1 MRKTKTKRP
10 RKIFKFTNKNR
21 LAGMIPELTGMIA
34 ELTILGSNAIARL
47 NNLASLIVSGRGNP
61 KVGILEIIGM
71 FENLTIPDQIAFIQ
85 TLNTLF
91 SRYHTD
97 YPLPIELYFMQII
110 TLIDSAIT
118 MPFDFE
124 SMQLAKLSND
134 SMRMMSA
141 AFRGRGIVIPTLLTN
156 EEVGQNEL

>member
-21 LAGMIPELTGMIA
+21 IGGMMPELTGMIA
-34 ELTILGSNAIARL
+34 ELTILDNAIGRL
-47 NNLASLIVSGRGNP
+47 NSLASLIVSGGGNP
-61 KVGILEIIGM
+61 KTGIVAIISL
-71 FENLTIPDQIAFIQ
+71 FEHLTIPEQIEFIQ

-91 SRYHTD
+91 SRYHTQ
-97 YPLPIELYFMQII
+97 YPAPIELYFMQII
-110 TLIDSAIT
+110 TLIDSTLT
-118 MPFDFE
+118 MTSEFE

-141 AFRGRGIVIPTLLTN
+141 AFRGRGIVIPTLLTI
-156 EEVGQNEL
+156 EEAMGQH

>member
-21 LAGMIPELTGMIA
+21 IGGMLAESTL
-34 ELTILGSNAIARL
+34 LDNAIGRL
-47 NNLASLIVSGRGNP
+47 NSLASLIVSGRGQP

-71 FENLTIPDQIAFIQ
+71 FEEELTIPEQIVFIQ

-91 SRYHTD
+91 SSYHTR
-97 YPLPIELYFMQII
+97 YPVPIELYFTQII
-110 TLIDSAIT
+110 TLIDSTLT
-118 MPFDFE
+118 MTSEFE

-141 AFRGRGIVIPTLLTN
+141 AFRGRGIVIPKLLTL
-156 EEVGQNEL
+156 EEALGGEE